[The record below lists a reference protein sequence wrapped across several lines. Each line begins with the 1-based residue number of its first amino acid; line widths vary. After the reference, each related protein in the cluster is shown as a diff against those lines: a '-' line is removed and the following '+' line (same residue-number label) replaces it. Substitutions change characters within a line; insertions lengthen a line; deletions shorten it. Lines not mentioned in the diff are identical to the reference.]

1 MSRLSE
7 QIKEL
12 ETLLQG
18 RGYGR
23 HFLCNSAHPGR
34 LNESLSDYLQTP
46 ENGRTVAPFYL
57 TTYSHWKDEDSPY
70 VRCDFKMHYD
80 PSRGF
85 RVNEMQVTRANQIGI
100 LKSMELRPGRNEYI
114 PTSEEASALVGQ
126 KRRTLRIH

>member
-1 MSRLSE
+1 MTRLSE

-12 ETLLQG
+12 ETLLKG
-18 RGYGR
+18 KGYDR

-34 LNESLSDYLQTP
+34 LKESLCDHLQTP
-46 ENGRTVAPFYL
+46 EKERTVAPFHL

-70 VRCDFKMHYD
+70 VRCDFKVHYD
-80 PSRGF
+80 PSKGF
-85 RVNEMQVTRANQIGI
+85 RVNEMQVTRANQFGI
-100 LKSMELRPGRNEYI
+100 LKSMELHPGRNEDI